1 MPGQMRSL
9 LDKEFRQIQDDL
21 LRVGSLVDVAIA
33 RSLACLRT
41 FDSDLAQQ
49 VINEDGPINDLRF
62 KVEEDCLT
70 LIATQQPMAGDLR
83 RAMAAVSIV
92 TDLERIA
99 DHATGIAKTVIRVN
113 AQKHRTGPDEPIAA
127 LERMSFAVREMLKS
141 SLDAYVTRNVEA
153 ARFVAAAD
161 DEIDHAYKAL
171 FDDLLKTMAADATM
185 IPTATYLLWCG
196 HNLERIGDRVTNIA
210 ERIIF
215 MCTGTLRELN
225 L

>member
-1 MPGQMRSL
+1 MSSHMRSM
-9 LDKEFRQIQDDL
+9 LDRELNQIQDDL
-21 LRVGSLVDVAIA
+21 LRVGSLVDVAIE
-33 RSLACLRT
+33 RSLLCLRT
-41 FDSDLAQQ
+41 FDSALAQQ
-49 VINEDGPINDLRF
+49 VINDDAPINDLRF

-70 LIATQQPMAGDLR
+70 LIATQQPMASDLR

-113 AQKHRTGPDEPIAA
+113 AQKHRASPDGPIAA
-127 LERMSFAVREMLKS
+127 LERMSLAVREMLKS
-141 SLDAYVTRNVEA
+141 ALDAYVTRNVEA
-153 ARFVAAAD
+153 ARYVAVTD

-171 FDDLLKTMAADATM
+171 FDDLLKTMATDPTM
-185 IPTATYLLWCG
+185 IAPATYLLWCG

-225 L
+225 N

>member
-1 MPGQMRSL
+1 MASHMRSL
-9 LDKEFRQIQDDL
+9 LDKELNQIQDDL
-21 LRVGSLVDVAIA
+21 LRVGSLVDAAIE
-33 RSLACLRT
+33 RSLISLRT
-41 FDSDLAQQ
+41 FDSDLAQK
-49 VINEDGPINDLRF
+49 VINDDEPINDLRF

-113 AQKHRTGPDEPIAA
+113 AQKHRTAPDGPIGS

-141 SLDAYVTRNVEA
+141 ALDAYVTRNVEA
-153 ARFVAAAD
+153 ARYVAAAD
-161 DEIDHAYKAL
+161 DDIDHAYKDL

-185 IPTATYLLWCG
+185 IAPATYLLWCG

-215 MCTGTLRELN
+215 MCTGTMRELN
-225 L
+225 H

>member
-1 MPGQMRSL
+1 MRSL
-9 LDKEFRQIQDDL
+9 LDRELNQIQDDL
-21 LRVGSLVDVAIA
+21 LRVGSLVDVAIE
-33 RSLACLRT
+33 RSLISLRT

-49 VINEDGPINDLRF
+49 VINDDGPINDLRF

-70 LIATQQPMAGDLR
+70 LIATQQPMASDLR

-113 AQKHRTGPDEPIAA
+113 AQKHRTSPESPIAA
-127 LERMSFAVREMLKS
+127 LERMSLAVREMLKS
-141 SLDAYVTRNVEA
+141 ALDAYVTRNVDA
-153 ARFVAAAD
+153 ARYVAATD
-161 DEIDHAYKAL
+161 DEIDHAYKDL

-185 IPTATYLLWCG
+185 IAPSTYLLWCG

-215 MCTGTLRELN
+215 MCTGTMRELN